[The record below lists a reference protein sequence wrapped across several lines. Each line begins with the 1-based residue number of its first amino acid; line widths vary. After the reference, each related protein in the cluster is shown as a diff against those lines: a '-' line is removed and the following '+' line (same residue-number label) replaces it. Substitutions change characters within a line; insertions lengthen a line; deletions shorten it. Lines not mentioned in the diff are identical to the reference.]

1 MSVFEYKGQ
10 RPAIGVNCYVA
21 ESAEVIGNVTI
32 GRGCYIGPGA
42 KIRGDYGKIV
52 IGNETAIEEN
62 CVIHARPGETC
73 TIGDMVTVGHS
84 SVIHNVKLID
94 DFAVIGMAAVVSDYA
109 VVGKWAAV
117 GEGTVVKNRQ
127 EIPAEKIAVG
137 VPAKVV
143 SDIASDYKNQWT
155 KFKEIYVELAKT
167 YKDNLKRI

>member
-1 MSVFEYKGQ
+1 
-10 RPAIGVNCYVA
+10 
-21 ESAEVIGNVTI
+21 
-32 GRGCYIGPGA
+32 
-42 KIRGDYGKIV
+42 
-52 IGNETAIEEN
+52 
-62 CVIHARPGETC
+62 
-73 TIGDMVTVGHS
+73 MVTVGHS

-117 GEGTVVKNRQ
+117 GEGAVVKNRQ

-155 KFKEIYVELAKT
+155 KFKEIYVELAKA